1 MSYDFDIIDQPW
13 DEETALRRRIQKLED
28 RVAELENELH
38 GRQRTK

>member
-1 MSYDFDIIDQPW
+1 MSYGDDIWDQPW
-13 DEETALRRRIQKLED
+13 DEETALRRRIQELEN